1 VPHAFVTSQTVTP
14 PDALF
19 ADLYACWDARLLYL
33 AIHATD
39 FAETQL
45 YQGPVIPEG
54 KRME

>member
-1 VPHAFVTSQTVTP
+1 MPHAFVTSHTVTP
-14 PDALF
+14 PAALF
-19 ADLYACWDARLLYL
+19 ADLYACWDARLLSL

-54 KRME
+54 ERME